1 MEHSHPLSLYIRAC
15 ESLLGLRKEVIFK
28 NSVVMDTMVLWDKYG
43 TEQIS
48 LTKEI
53 SKRHI
58 VM

>member
-28 NSVVMDTMVLWDKYG
+28 NSVVMDTMVLWDNYG